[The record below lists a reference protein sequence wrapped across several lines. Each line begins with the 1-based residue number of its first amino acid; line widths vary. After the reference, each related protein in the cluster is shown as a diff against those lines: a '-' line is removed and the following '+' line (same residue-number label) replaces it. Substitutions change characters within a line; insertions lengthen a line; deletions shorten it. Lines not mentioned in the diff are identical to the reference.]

1 MAAMAPGVLAWKRNR
16 KSFSITTPLGWG
28 TPIESMAT
36 PGTRPRPLNGS
47 LSLADLEPGTAA
59 VIEGIHTAAPAGQR
73 LLDLGFVPNTPVR
86 VLRRAPLGDPIE
98 FELRGYRIC
107 LRHSEAA
114 WIHVLPPDSA
124 PVRPR

>member
-1 MAAMAPGVLAWKRNR
+1 
-16 KSFSITTPLGWG
+16 
-28 TPIESMAT
+28 MAT
-36 PGTRPRPLNGS
+36 PGKRPRPLNGS
-47 LSLADLEPGTAA
+47 LSLADLEPGAAA

-107 LRHSEAA
+107 LRHSEAT
-114 WIHVLPPDSA
+114 WIHVLSPDSA
-124 PVRPR
+124 PVCPR